1 MRPSSPHNIQA
12 ISALQARETPR
23 SSRSVNGTSPF
34 RRSLGFSLIELLV
47 VLVVIT
53 LLLALI
59 CPALGRARTIARQTR
74 ELSTGSQLLRATLIY
89 STDARGAVLPGYTPA
104 SWVNGGAVRDETGT
118 AVLGQAGRR
127 YPWRIAP
134 YLDFNFAGLYDD
146 RNILERY
153 AARTDYQYV
162 VSLSPSMGI
171 NADFVGGNDDNGI
184 AFNQAGLRLYGK
196 FYVQRIDDAT
206 RPGSLIVFGS
216 ARGVDPDGGTVSG
229 FHRIDAPS
237 FTTPRWSAT
246 KQTAASQPYEHG
258 NIHPRFA
265 GLAVVSFLDGHSDA
279 KTLDELRDM
288 RLWADKATSSDW
300 LLAGQAQ

>member
-1 MRPSSPHNIQA
+1 MRPSSPHDIQA
-12 ISALQARETPR
+12 ISVFHAGETPQTER
-23 SSRSVNGTSPF
+23 GAAGTSPF
-34 RRSLGFSLIELLV
+34 RRPLGFSLIELLV
-47 VLVVIT
+47 VLVVVT

-74 ELSTGSQLLRATLIY
+74 ELSTGSQLMRATLIY
-89 STDARGAVLPGYTPA
+89 ATDARGAVLPGYTPA
-104 SWVNGGAVRDETGT
+104 NWVNGGSVRDEAGA

-134 YLDFNFAGLYDD
+134 YLDYNFAGLYDD

-171 NADFVGGNDDNGI
+171 NADFVGGNDDNGL
-184 AFNQAGLRLYGK
+184 AFNSAGLRLYGK

-229 FHRIDAPS
+229 FHRIEAPS
-237 FTTPRWSAT
+237 FTVARWST
-246 KQTAASQPYEHG
+246 SKLTESSQPYEHG
-258 NIHPRFA
+258 NVHPRFA
-265 GLAVVSFLDGHSDA
+265 GLAVVSFLDGHGDA
-279 KTLDELRDM
+279 KGLDELRDM
-288 RLWADKATSSDW
+288 RLWADRADRSDW
-300 LLAGQAQ
+300 LLTPLAP